1 MGSALVTLPD
11 GRRAKVTYETQEQ
24 LESAVAEIEQPASV
38 QAGNNLRAIPRQ
50 VGLAARYAVEGVGA
64 LPAMAGN
71 VVGGLYNAGADAI
84 QGDGQGFRFPDQNAA
99 LSGALTSA
107 GLPEPQGAD
116 ERVVGDISR
125 LMAGAGSVAGGA
137 SALAKGAVAGKEL
150 LTTLAANPGSQ
161 MASAAGAG
169 AAGGSVREAGG
180 GPWEQFAA
188 SLLGGIAAPVA
199 LSAAQS
205 GGRQLANTVRA
216 ALKPNEIDGQV
227 QVVFERAG
235 VDWGKLSAGARQQL
249 VEDAK
254 AAVYSGQNLDD
265 MALRRLADYR
275 STGATP
281 LTGDITQDPGLLT
294 KQRNL
299 AKTQANMSATGPLDL
314 SRVQNQN
321 AKAVLGVLDDSASSS
336 KDAYAT
342 GQSVIERVKSA
353 DDALTVEKNAAY
365 EAARDAAGQDFP
377 LTPATFIN
385 KAREE
390 LDRQLK
396 GKHLPAEIS
405 NTLDDIASGK
415 APFDVRIIDILKTDL
430 ATASRGSKDGNVRA
444 AIKIVRDALESTE
457 PKLGQ
462 FGGSQVVTKQAG
474 DAIAAASK
482 LPKEALTLLD
492 KARKLSASQFKWRE
506 SAPFIEDALGGAEPD
521 KFVQKHVINGSV
533 SSLAKLHKL
542 AGGDP
547 ILRDAVRTQ
556 LVGYIKARGGADT
569 DVTKLS
575 SAGLEKG
582 LEQIGDR
589 KLSMWFTPQ
598 EINKL
603 KSAVRVAKYMQ
614 SQPIGSAV
622 NNSNS
627 GAMIVGKVLDF
638 IQSKSKLVPL
648 GEAMIA
654 GPITNIRAGAQARQL
669 QNISGAL
676 VIPTPRQ
683 PLPAGALALGA
694 AVPPRD
700 KDSRN

>member
-11 GRRAKVTYETQEQ
+11 GRRAKVSYETQDQ
-24 LESAVAEIEQPASV
+24 LDEAVAELERPVSV
-38 QAGNNLRAIPRQ
+38 GIGENLRAIPRQ
-50 VGLAARYAVEGVGA
+50 VGLAARYGIEGLGDVAGIVVNPVA
-64 LPAMAGN
+64 AFGNEATEAMGMGRPFPITGT
-71 VVGGLYNAGADAI
+71 GGLATQAADAI
-84 QGDGQGFRFPDQNAA
+84 
-99 LSGALTSA
+99 
-107 GLPEPQGAD
+107 GLPSPEGAD
-116 ERVVGDISR
+116 ERVVGDVSR
-125 LMAGAGSVAGGA
+125 LMVGAGAMAGGA
-137 SALAKGAVAGKEL
+137 NTLAQGATGAGKAA
-150 LTTLAANPGSQ
+150 LTQLAANPGSQ
-161 MASAAGAG
+161 IASAAGAG

-365 EAARDAAGQDFP
+365 NAARDATGQDIP

-521 KFVQKHVINGSV
+521 RFVQKHVINGSV
-533 SSLAKLHKL
+533 SSLAKLRKL

-569 DVTKLS
+569 DATKFS

-676 VIPTPRQ
+676 VVPTPRQ